1 MKKILDKDLLYKYY
15 IKYEIE
21 RIFDKNI
28 VNYVQLNFYEKGE
41 LILEAETELKYYYML
56 VDGKVKISYLF
67 ENGKS
72 MFLKFYKDFV
82 DIGDLEFLKNKPI
95 KCNVEAIENTY
106 LIAIPTAILRKHY
119 MNNTNFLHHLVDSL
133 SEKLEGTIN
142 NSSYNY
148 VYPLINR
155 LASYLL
161 EHITN
166 KNCIILDSSYK
177 EISQFLGTTYRHLS
191 RTFKELEAAAI
202 IKCENRKIY
211 ILKREELKDLSKN
224 SYIKS
229 L

>member
-21 RIFDKNI
+21 RIFDKDI
-28 VNYVQLNFYEKGE
+28 VNYIQLNFYEQGE
-41 LILEAETELKYYYML
+41 LILEVETELKYYYML

-82 DIGDLEFLKNKPI
+82 DIGDLEFLKNEPI

-119 MNNTNFLHHLVDSL
+119 MDNTNFLHHLVDSL
-133 SEKLEGTIN
+133 SEKLDGTIN

-161 EHITN
+161 EHLTD
-166 KNCIILDSSYK
+166 KNFIILDSSYK

-191 RTFKELEAAAI
+191 RTFKELETAAI
-202 IKCENRKIY
+202 IKCESRKIY
-211 ILKREELKDLSKN
+211 ILNREELKELSKN